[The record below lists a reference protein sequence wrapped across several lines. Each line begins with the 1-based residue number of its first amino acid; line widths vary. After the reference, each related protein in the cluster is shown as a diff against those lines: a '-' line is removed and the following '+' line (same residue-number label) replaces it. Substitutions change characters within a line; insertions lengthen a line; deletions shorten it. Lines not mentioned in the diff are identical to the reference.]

1 MLAGEVARR
10 HLPSKQR
17 INQRAKGP
25 GAMARALQYPNAKPL
40 INEAVTRTKTK
51 TDTSLNS
58 QGEIIMTT
66 LKTRLMSAV
75 AVAAMAL
82 SPLTAQASW
91 MQPDLGDC
99 EFAIDHITAEVSQLV
114 AMVTVKASNI
124 KVVYLEDILSA
135 SDLADVDADLKNFT
149 TQLELVTL
157 KNSLNNAKVLNGS
170 DITLFKDFL
179 NGNDIDVSDVIGL
192 EVFRDGRVLLLCCE
206 GGTCD

>member
-1 MLAGEVARR
+1 M
-10 HLPSKQR
+10 K
-17 INQRAKGP
+17 
-25 GAMARALQYPNAKPL
+25 
-40 INEAVTRTKTK
+40 
-51 TDTSLNS
+51 
-58 QGEIIMTT
+58 T

-91 MQPDLGDC
+91 ADPSLLDAD
-99 EFAIDHITAEVSQLV
+99 FAIDHITAEVSQLV

-135 SDLADVDADLKNFT
+135 SDLADVDADLQQFT

-157 KNSLNNAKVLNGS
+157 KNTLNNAKVLNGS

-179 NGNDIDVSDVIGL
+179 NGNDIDASDVIGL
-192 EVFRDGRVLLLCCE
+192 EVFRDG
-206 GGTCD
+206 